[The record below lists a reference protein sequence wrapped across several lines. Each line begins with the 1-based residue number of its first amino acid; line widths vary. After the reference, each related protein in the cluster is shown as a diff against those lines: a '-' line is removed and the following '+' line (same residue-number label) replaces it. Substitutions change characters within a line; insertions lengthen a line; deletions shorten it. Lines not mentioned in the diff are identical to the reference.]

1 MLTWA
6 LFVTSFA
13 RVAKKRVF
21 RDCSK
26 WLKAGLKVQMMAV
39 RAFPPRECCNMRV
52 NFESR

>member
-26 WLKAGLKVQMMAV
+26 WLKAGLKVHMMAV